1 MFAVDDD
8 GHKTESAPI
17 SRMSGDAV
25 VIDGDGYTI
34 RVKLTGKMEMSD
46 DGTRCVIL
54 STCVLAWFT
63 RISAAGS
70 EHSCAI
76 SCCSRS

>member
-1 MFAVDDD
+1 MYAVDDA

-34 RVKLTGKMEMSD
+34 RVKLSGKMEMSD
-46 DGTRCVIL
+46 DGSRCVNY
-54 STCVLAWFT
+54 
-63 RISAAGS
+63 
-70 EHSCAI
+70 
-76 SCCSRS
+76 

>member
-1 MFAVDDD
+1 MKHHFASKHGLCIQVISDLNVSMYAVDDA

-34 RVKLTGKMEMSD
+34 RVKISGKMEMSD
-46 DGTRCVIL
+46 DGSRCVN
-54 STCVLAWFT
+54 
-63 RISAAGS
+63 
-70 EHSCAI
+70 
-76 SCCSRS
+76 